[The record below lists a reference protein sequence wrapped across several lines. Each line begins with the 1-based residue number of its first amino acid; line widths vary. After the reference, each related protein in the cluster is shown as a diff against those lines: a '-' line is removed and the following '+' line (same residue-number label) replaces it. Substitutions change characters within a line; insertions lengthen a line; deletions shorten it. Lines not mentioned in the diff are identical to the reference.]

1 MQSLNWYVHRLAHM
15 SGAELAHRVRG
26 AMSAAGAWL
35 GPRHQAPAPAATPA
49 RRERRFV
56 HVPAKL
62 DAAPYVQQ
70 AERLLAG
77 RHAVFDLSDCDLG
90 NPPEWNRDPLTGR
103 LAPLRSARTLDC
115 RDVRRVG
122 NIKYLWE
129 PNRHLHLVTFA
140 QAYAL
145 SGDLRYA
152 HAVRQHVESWIEQ
165 CPVGRGPNWASS
177 LELAIRLIN
186 WSVAWQLLGGERAG
200 LLAKSDGRQ
209 FRDRWLRSVYRHVEH
224 ISANL
229 SQFSS
234 ANNHLIGEAAGM
246 WIAAVTWPHWPRM
259 REWGARARAIL
270 EREIIAQ
277 NAPDGGNREQAI
289 AYQQFVLDLLL
300 LAGLAA
306 RAAGE
311 DFSPFYWERLEHMV
325 EFLASLMDVSGNVP
339 MIGDADD
346 GYVVQLAFTEHFNPY
361 RSLIA
366 TGALLFGRPD
376 FALKARE
383 LDAKSRWLQGD
394 AEARFHTLLARAP
407 AHFEPTRSFA
417 QSGYF
422 LLGSDFESPNE
433 IRLLIDAG
441 ALGYLS
447 IAAHGHADALG
458 ITLNAGGREIL
469 VDPGTYCYHTEPD
482 WRHYFRS
489 TAAHNCV
496 VIDREDQSVQSG
508 NFMWSKHARACCR
521 EFARAGGRQGFA
533 GEHDGYRRLRDPVV
547 HRRSVLFDEASRSF
561 EIADTFECE
570 GSHRVAR
577 RWHFAEALEVTA
589 GSGSFSADAGRFR
602 VTLAPLEP
610 LAESQLIRG
619 GTAEQGGWISRG
631 FGRKQPCATLEWVS
645 EITGPTTLRTRIVCA
660 PRG

>member
-1 MQSLNWYVHRLAHM
+1 M
-15 SGAELAHRVRG
+15 SGAELAHRIRG
-26 AMSAAGAWL
+26 VLNVATSWL
-35 GPRHQAPAPAATPA
+35 APRHPTPAPVATPV

-56 HVPAKL
+56 HVPTEL
-62 DAAPYVQQ
+62 DPGPYVEQ

-77 RHAVFDLSDCDLG
+77 RHTVFHLEDCDLG
-90 NPPEWNRDPLTGR
+90 SPPEWNRDPLTSV
-103 LAPLRSARTLDC
+103 LAPLRPARALDY
-115 RDVRRVG
+115 RDARRVG

-129 PNRHLHLVTFA
+129 PNRHLHLVCLA

-152 HAVRQHVESWIEQ
+152 HAVRQHIESWIEQ
-165 CPVGRGPNWASS
+165 CPVGRGPNWASP

-186 WSVAWQLLGGERAG
+186 WSIAWQLLGGERAG
-200 LLAKSDGRQ
+200 LLAGSDGRQ
-209 FRDRWLRSVYRHVEH
+209 FRVRWLRSVYQHVER
-224 ISANL
+224 IDANL

-259 REWGARARAIL
+259 REWGARARTIL
-270 EREIIAQ
+270 EREILAQ
-277 NAPDGGNREQAI
+277 NAADGGNREQAM
-289 AYQQFVLDLLL
+289 AYQQFVLDFML

-306 RAAGE
+306 RAVGE
-311 DFSPFYWERLEHMV
+311 DFSPFYWERIEHMV
-325 EFLASLMDVSGNVP
+325 QFVASFMDVSGNVP

-346 GYVVQLAFTEHFNPY
+346 GYVVQLACAADFNPY

-376 FALKARE
+376 LALKARE
-383 LDAKSRWLQGD
+383 LDAKTRWLQSD
-394 AEARFHTLLARAP
+394 AETRFQTLLARAP
-407 AHFEPTRSFA
+407 ARFEPTRAFR
-417 QSGYF
+417 QSGYY
-422 LLGSDFESPNE
+422 LLGRDFESSDE
-433 IRLLIDAG
+433 IRMLIDAG

-458 ITLNAGGREIL
+458 VVLNAGGREIL
-469 VDPGTYCYHTEPD
+469 VDPGTYSYHSEPD

-496 VIDREDQSVQSG
+496 VIDHEDQSVQSG
-508 NFMWSKHARACCR
+508 NFMWSKHARAHCND
-521 EFARAGGRQGFA
+521 FSRAGGRQGFA

-547 HRRSVLFDEASRSF
+547 HRRAVLFDEARGSF
-561 EIADTFECE
+561 EIVDSFECA
-570 GSHRVAR
+570 GSHRVSR

-589 GSGSFSADAGRFR
+589 GKGDFSTEAGRYR

-610 LAESQLIRG
+610 LSGSRLIRG
-619 GTAEQGGWISRG
+619 GSAAEGGWISRR
-631 FGRKQPCATLEWVS
+631 FGRKQPCATLEWVCD
-645 EITGPTTLRTRIVCA
+645 ITGPTTLRSRIECV
-660 PRG
+660 RRE